1 MTKCLLSTIYN
12 NKNRSFFASL
22 FLYTLPVGIFFFLS
36 RNTTFIRWLLER
48 LAVNY
53 FELFESLNFET
64 VQDVKIGPQAK
75 D

>member
-1 MTKCLLSTIYN
+1 MSTKCNLKQQKQVLF
-12 NKNRSFFASL
+12 RVVVSL
-22 FLYTLPVGIFFFLS
+22 HPPGGNFFFLS

-53 FELFESLNFET
+53 FELFESINFET
-64 VQDVKIGPQAK
+64 VQDVKIGPQPK